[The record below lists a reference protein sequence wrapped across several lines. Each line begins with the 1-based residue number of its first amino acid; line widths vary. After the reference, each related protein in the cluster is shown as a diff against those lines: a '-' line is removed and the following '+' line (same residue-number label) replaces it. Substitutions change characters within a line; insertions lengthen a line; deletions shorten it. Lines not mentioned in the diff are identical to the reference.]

1 MLDQIDQKIVEMLR
15 MNARASNTE
24 IARKLKVSEGT
35 VRKRISRML
44 NSGVLRGFTII
55 PGAQVMVAIILI
67 KVDPEFSISV
77 IEKLKAVYDE
87 VFEWSGSV
95 DLSVRLTK
103 ESLDLINMEVNRI
116 REMEGV
122 MNTDTLIRLN

>member
-15 MNARASNTE
+15 MNARASNSE